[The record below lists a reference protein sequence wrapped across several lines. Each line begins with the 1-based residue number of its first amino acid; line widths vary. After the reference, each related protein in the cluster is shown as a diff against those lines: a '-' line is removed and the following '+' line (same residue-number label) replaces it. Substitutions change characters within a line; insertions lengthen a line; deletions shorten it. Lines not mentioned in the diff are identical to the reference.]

1 MDEKEKK
8 ELAVSL
14 KGTRYRKYILT
25 ALAVFICVSA
35 VVGISIEGKDA
46 KLPDGQGNIVAGQ
59 QEDSSSDADSDT
71 DLDAGKEE
79 IAADATDKSTESST
93 DGSEAKKEAEKQE
106 EGLSRLTDE
115 EKEKTT
121 LPM

>member
-1 MDEKEKK
+1 MNEKEKK
-8 ELAVSL
+8 ELTANL
-14 KGTRYRKYILT
+14 KGKRYRKYILT

-35 VVGISIEGKDA
+35 VAGLSIEGKDA
-46 KLPDGQGNIVAGQ
+46 KLPDGQGNIVTDRQDNLNLDA
-59 QEDSSSDADSDT
+59 DADS
-71 DLDAGKEE
+71 DAGKEE

-93 DGSEAKKEAEKQE
+93 DGSEAKKEAEKQAE
-106 EGLSRLTDE
+106 ELSQLTDE